1 MFIKNLVINIGH
13 LQIDTSNSFNN
24 IAMFSIQNHPLPHH
38 FINVSKIHNTFC
50 HCKKTLFFL
59 NSQTILQGMKSVE
72 GSMYFKP

>member
-38 FINVSKIHNTFC
+38 FLKYITLSVIANK
-50 HCKKTLFFL
+50 LFFL

-72 GSMYFKP
+72 GSMYYKP